1 MAKWID
7 YGDGITAIDSHY
19 HRPGLAAFY
28 LLIEGGQAAF
38 IDTGTSRSV
47 PDAVETL
54 AAKGL
59 TPEDVAYVMPTHV
72 HLDHAGGAGD
82 MMRQFPNAKL
92 VIHPRGARHMIDPAK
107 LIAGVIGV
115 YGERAVKRHFGEIP
129 PIPAERVIEA
139 PDEFTLDFNG
149 RALRF
154 LDTPGH
160 ARHHFCVVDARS
172 GSIFSGDTF
181 GMSYRELDTDKGAFM
196 FPTTTPVQ
204 FEPDALH
211 VSIDRLVAEKPRQIL
226 LTHFGRVTD
235 DARDCGGSATREAV
249 AEIGR
254 LAADLHATVSAFADM
269 ARATT
274 ASGEARHQQLIEGQ
288 REILLPRIAAHGCR
302 LAPERI
308 EELLHGDYELNAQGL
323 GVWLDREAREQKGQ

>member
-7 YGDGITAIDSHY
+7 YDDGITAIDSHY
-19 HRPGLAAFY
+19 HRQGLAAFY

-47 PDAVETL
+47 PDALETL

-59 TPEDVAYVMPTHV
+59 GPQDVAYVIPTHV

-149 RALRF
+149 RVLRF

-211 VSIDRLVAEKPRQIL
+211 DSIDRLVAEKPRQIL
-226 LTHFGRVTD
+226 LTHFGRVT
-235 DARDCGGSATREAV
+235 
-249 AEIGR
+249 EIER

-274 ASGEARHQQLIEGQ
+274 ASGDERHRALIQGQ
-288 REILLPRIAAHGCR
+288 RDILLPRLAAHGCR
-302 LAPERI
+302 LSPERI

-323 GVWLDREAREQKGQ
+323 GVWLDRSAQTRSRAGVD

>member
-1 MAKWID
+1 MASSID
-7 YGDGITAIDSHY
+7 YGDGIIAIDSHY

-47 PDAVETL
+47 PDAIEVL
-54 AAKGL
+54 AAHGL
-59 TPEDVAYVMPTHV
+59 TPKDVAYVIPTHV

-149 RALRF
+149 RVLRF

-160 ARHHFCVVDARS
+160 ARHHFCVVDVRTR
-172 GSIFSGDTF
+172 SIFSGDTF

-211 VSIDRLVAEKPRQIL
+211 VSVDRLVAEKPRQIL
-226 LTHFGRVTD
+226 LTHFGRVT
-235 DARDCGGSATREAV
+235 
-249 AEIGR
+249 EIER

-274 ASGEARHQQLIEGQ
+274 SSGDERHRALIQGQ
-288 REILLPRIAAHGCR
+288 RDILLPRLAAHGVR
-302 LAPERI
+302 LSPERI

-323 GVWLDREAREQKGQ
+323 GVWLDRESRGQ